1 MSIPM
6 PEKKVKKLFA
16 KFVKNLNRQVTDNTL
31 EEDKAIKLI
40 NPAKKLVEQILSI
53 YQIYQ
58 TISVE
63 FQNLS
68 INHKINL
75 NQKLSQEFLKR
86 LEFNFDKTD
95 FDPGLMPHKPNIQ
108 NRYTHFKEAFDV
120 SNSKLTYKQIQDK
133 FWDKIKELESLLVQ
147 N

>member
-95 FDPGLMPHKPNIQ
+95 FDPGLMPNKPNIQ